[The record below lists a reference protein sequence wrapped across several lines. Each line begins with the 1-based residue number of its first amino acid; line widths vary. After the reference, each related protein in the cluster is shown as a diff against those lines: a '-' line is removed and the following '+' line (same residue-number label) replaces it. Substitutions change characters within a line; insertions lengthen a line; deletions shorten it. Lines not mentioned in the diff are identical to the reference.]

1 MLHTCKTIAAVAF
14 STSALWTSIRL
25 GPLHFTHDAPDFL
38 RSQILRANG
47 APLCVFVG
55 TIMEEHG
62 QTTEVSEVCRVLKE
76 YNGPIR
82 EFQLTTRT
90 AILAG
95 SLVHAV
101 FPILMSFPTLEVLF
115 ILSDQLAIR
124 WMLSGRDWTWCWR
137 TPLRCFQTC
146 ESSILIVFT
155 TLCQCCPFLPPS
167 PILMGSFSMD
177 RPKTTFL
184 PLGFSWPSSIARHSW
199 NLCG

>member
-1 MLHTCKTIAAVAF
+1 
-14 STSALWTSIRL
+14 
-25 GPLHFTHDAPDFL
+25 
-38 RSQILRANG
+38 
-47 APLCVFVG
+47 
-55 TIMEEHG
+55 MEEHG

-82 EFQLTTRT
+82 EFQLTTVTTRT

-146 ESSILIVFT
+146 ESDTV
-155 TLCQCCPFLPPS
+155 PMLPLS
-167 PILMGSFSMD
+167 ASFSNLNGLILNGSLEND
-177 RPKTTFL
+177 I
-184 PLGFSWPSSIARHSW
+184 PSAGLLAALLHCTPQLESLWVKHFF
-199 NLCG
+199 